1 MHLKTYKLLALV
13 MLLSLGMGCGGGGT
27 TNSGGVASGGDASLV
42 GTWNLVNSGGG
53 NFPQKIL
60 INSNGTG
67 SYLFTGGTT
76 SNFTWTQSGTTV
88 TISTGSLQAASINNL
103 SSPVGNTFTLN
114 SLGASASYNRA

>member
-1 MHLKTYKLLALV
+1 MHLKTYQWLALV
-13 MLLSLGMGCGGGGT
+13 LLLSIGMGCGSGT
-27 TNSGGVASGGDASLV
+27 SNSGGVASGGDASLV

-53 NFPQKIL
+53 NFPPKIV

-67 SYLFTGGTT
+67 LYLFTGGTT
-76 SNFTWTQSGTTV
+76 SSFTWSQSGSTV

-114 SLGASASYNRA
+114 SLGATATYNRA